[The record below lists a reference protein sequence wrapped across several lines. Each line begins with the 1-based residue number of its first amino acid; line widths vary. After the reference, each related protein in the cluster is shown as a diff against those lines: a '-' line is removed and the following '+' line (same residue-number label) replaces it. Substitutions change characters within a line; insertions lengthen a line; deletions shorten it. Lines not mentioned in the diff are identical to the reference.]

1 MIFKRGKT
9 PILAGQI
16 MNTILNIFLLK
27 EHRILLAI
35 DCYYYVDVQVL
46 AASWWKM
53 NSNVVKF
60 LSAVFSG
67 FNVRSTLSIGVSK
80 LKK

>member
-1 MIFKRGKT
+1 MIFKHGKT

-46 AASWWKM
+46 AASW
-53 NSNVVKF
+53 
-60 LSAVFSG
+60 
-67 FNVRSTLSIGVSK
+67 
-80 LKK
+80 

>member
-1 MIFKRGKT
+1 MIFKPGQT
-9 PILAGQI
+9 PILVGQI

-27 EHRILLAI
+27 EYRILLAI
-35 DCYYYVDVQVL
+35 DRYYYVDVQVL
-46 AASWWKM
+46 VASWSKM

-67 FNVRSTLSIGVSK
+67 FNVRSTLSIIIQRC
-80 LKK
+80 L